1 MRVRMVVP
9 LLLVLAACTASEPA
23 TTTLPETTAT
33 AAPAPTTATPVAAPE
48 PRMGHA
54 MVALGGGELLV
65 FGGRSYRG
73 NAEVFLDDTWILDVE
88 TFLWRKLE
96 GEGPAA
102 RSQHAMAFDP
112 KRRQVLLF
120 GGYVGSS
127 FTYGDTWLFDVASER
142 WERLSPAVAPT
153 ARAGSV
159 AVFDTAADAFV
170 MFAGAEEPPAAE
182 LPLDETWLF
191 RPDAMTW
198 DKATPGLAPTLV
210 SEGHPTLFE
219 LAMAY
224 DSQLQQSVLLVA
236 GESTWLF
243 DASAGQ
249 WAAADGG
256 ASQGLG
262 ADYMTAAAYQP
273 GVGTIAYGGAP
284 VERTQGT
291 WVFDGESDSWAL
303 VQGAVPGPLAN
314 HAMAYEP
321 SSDAVYIFG
330 GSAAV
335 LVLDGVPP
343 VTSELWRFGVEGWQ
357 QVGRP

>member
-1 MRVRMVVP
+1 MAVP
-9 LLLVLAACTASEPA
+9 LLLVLAACTGSEPA
-23 TTTLPETTAT
+23 ATTSPGISVTAPPTSAITTV
-33 AAPAPTTATPVAAPE
+33 APALVPA

-65 FGGRSYRG
+65 FGGRSYQG

-88 TFLWRKLE
+88 TFLWRE
-96 GEGPAA
+96 VDGEGPAA
-102 RSQHAMAFDP
+102 RAQHAMAFDP
-112 KRRQVLLF
+112 IRRQVLLF

-127 FTYGDTWLFDVASER
+127 FTYGDTWIFDVASTR
-142 WERLSPAVAPT
+142 WERLAPAVAPT

-159 AVFDTAADAFV
+159 VVFDTAADAFV

-191 RPDAMTW
+191 RPDAATW
-198 DKATPGLAPTLV
+198 EKADPDLQPTLV

-219 LAMAY
+219 LAKAY
-224 DSQLQQSVLLVA
+224 DAELEQSVMLVA

-243 DASAGQ
+243 DAKVGD
-249 WAAADGG
+249 WAAAD
-256 ASQGLG
+256 ATTSQGLA

-273 GVGTIAYGGAP
+273 GVGTVAYGGAP

-291 WVFDGESDSWAL
+291 WTFDGGSDRWAR
-303 VQGAVPGPLAN
+303 VTGTVPGPLAN
-314 HAMAYEP
+314 HAMAYDP
-321 SSDAVYIFG
+321 NSDAVYLFG

-343 VTSELWRFGVEGWQ
+343 VNNELWRLGDSGWQ